1 MSSTLNKKS
10 IFKKT
15 AQVSFST
22 LLSRF
27 LGIAREM
34 IAARYMSLL
43 VRDAFFTAFK
53 IPNSLRK
60 IFAEGALSAAMIPTV
75 IKMRKDGERSEI
87 NRLMT
92 LSFLIFEGALF
103 ALCIFML
110 VKADLVIR
118 FVMPG
123 WYLDSGNFAICG
135 VVMPGSWCG
144 LGVPQE
150 QALLAVTYFRFFI
163 SFILFISSSSLL
175 AAALQSVNHFLIPAL
190 GAAIINVFFV
200 GGLFIGW
207 MTGMDPK
214 WVCLMAVFGSLVQF
228 SLHVAAY
235 FYYGFSFERFTDSTW
250 GYFRKVIKKFLPCF
264 CSMSVNEIC
273 YFLDTSFA
281 SYLPA
286 GSIYVIH
293 LSNRFM
299 GIPLAVFVGAFSTI
313 LLPHFSRI
321 STYAPKRLSFYLL
334 ESTKFVFWVTIPA
347 TIIMSFLSEKIFI
360 TLFLSKNFTINQ
372 VESATWVFIAF
383 IAGLFAFSLNKIL
396 LNIFYSLHNTTLPAL
411 ISLAGMG
418 TNLLLNFV
426 LMPYFSTMGLALAT
440 TAGGF
445 VQTILYVIFLRV
457 KFDFKFFYR
466 NFMRFVSN
474 YMLQLLVVLGG
485 LRFIYWA
492 CLQLLMTYASSWQY
506 LFLETVLFW
515 VWVAPLCALSVWVL
529 MRTKKMFGVDLYFL
543 N

>member
-1 MSSTLNKKS
+1 VSTTLNKKS

-15 AQVSFST
+15 AQVSGST

-34 IAARYMSLL
+34 IAARYMSPL

-92 LSFLIFEGALF
+92 LSFLVFEGILF
-103 ALCIFML
+103 ALCLFMII
-110 VKADLVIR
+110 KADLVIR

-123 WYLDSGNFAICG
+123 WYVDSGNFAVCG
-135 VVMPGSWCG
+135 VVMPGAWCG
-144 LGVPQE
+144 LGTPQE
-150 QALLAVTYFRFFI
+150 QALLATTYFRFFI

-214 WVCLMAVFGSLVQF
+214 WVCLMAVLGALVQF

-235 FYYGFSFERFTDSTW
+235 FYYGFSFERFTESTW
-250 GYFRKVIKKFLPCF
+250 GYFRKVMKKFLPCF
-264 CSMSVNEIC
+264 CSMSVNEVC
-273 YFLDTSFA
+273 YFLDTSFT
-281 SYLPA
+281 SYLPI
-286 GSIYVIH
+286 GSMYVIH
-293 LSNRFM
+293 LTYRFM
-299 GIPLAVFVGAFSTI
+299 GIPLGVFATAFSTI

-334 ESTKFVFWVTIPA
+334 ESAKFVFWVTVPA

-360 TLFLSKNFTINQ
+360 TLFLSKNFTIDQ
-372 VESATWVFIAF
+372 VETAKWVFIAY

-396 LNIFYSLHNTTLPAL
+396 LNIFYSLHNTSIPAI
-411 ISLAGMG
+411 ISVVGMLA
-418 TNLLLNFV
+418 NLGLNFV
-426 LMPYFSTMGLALAT
+426 LMPYFGTMGLALAT
-440 TAGGF
+440 MSAGF
-445 VQTILYVIFLRV
+445 IQAFLYAVILRI

-474 YMLQLLVVLGG
+474 YVLQLLVVLGA
-485 LRFIYWA
+485 LRLVYAACIYGF
-492 CLQLLMTYASSWQY
+492 MTYAGTWQHF
-506 LFLETVLFW
+506 FLDTVAFW
-515 VWVAPLCALSVWVL
+515 AWVAPLCALCVWVL
-529 MRTKKMFGVDLYFL
+529 MRTKKIFGVDLYFL

>member
-1 MSSTLNKKS
+1 MSTTLNKKS

-15 AQVSFST
+15 AQVSGST

-34 IAARYMSLL
+34 IAARYMNEL

-75 IKMRKDGERSEI
+75 IKMRKDGERREI

-103 ALCIFML
+103 ALCIFMF
-110 VKADLVIR
+110 VKAELIFR

-123 WYLDSGNFAICG
+123 WYVDAGNLALCG
-135 VVMPGSWCG
+135 KSWCA

-214 WVCLMAVFGSLVQF
+214 WVCLMAVFGALVQF

-264 CSMSVNEIC
+264 CSMSVNEVC

-281 SYLPA
+281 SYLPV

-293 LSNRFM
+293 LTNRFM

-372 VESATWVFIAF
+372 VESATWVFVAY

-411 ISLAGMG
+411 ISVAGMG
-418 TNLLLNFV
+418 TNLVLNFV

-440 TAGGF
+440 TTAGF
-445 VQTILYVIFLRV
+445 VQTLLYVIFLRI

-474 YMLQLLVVLGG
+474 YLLQLLVVLGA
-485 LRFIYWA
+485 LRLVYAACIYGF
-492 CLQLLMTYASSWQY
+492 MTYAGTWQHF
-506 LFLETVLFW
+506 FLETMAFW
-515 VWVAPLCALSVWVL
+515 AWVAPLCALGVWVL
-529 MRTKKMFGVDLYFL
+529 MRTKKIFGVDLYFL